1 MLYAPP
7 VARAGQVIHNPA
19 TGETLTFVVTSADS
33 AGSLLRFDVTAEP
46 HKKGPPLHVHRAFH
60 ERHHLQSGRVCFT
73 VRGREHVVEAPARF
87 EIPRGAPH
95 TFRVKGDEP
104 ARTVVD
110 HEPAGTYERFLEK
123 MYALAAEGKTDEQ
136 GAPNLLQ
143 AAVVGREHL
152 DDFSLARP
160 PFLVQRILFAV
171 LAPIGRLA
179 GYRAR

>member
-1 MLYAPP
+1 M
-7 VARAGQVIHNPA
+7 ARAGQVIRNPA

-33 AGSLLRFDVTAEP
+33 GGSLLRVDVSAEP
-46 HKKGPPLHVHRAFH
+46 HTKGPPLHVHRAFF
-60 ERHHLQSGRVCFT
+60 ERYHLEAGRLRIT
-73 VRGREHVVEAPARF
+73 LRGEEHVVEAPGRF

-95 TFRVKGDEP
+95 TFRVEGDEP
-104 ARTVVD
+104 ARMVVD
-110 HEPAGTYERFLEK
+110 FEPAGTYERFLEK
-123 MYALAAEGKTDEQ
+123 MYGLAAEGKTDEQ

-160 PFLVQRILFAV
+160 PYVVQRILFAV
-171 LAPIGRLA
+171 LAPVGRLA